1 MGISLIVQ
9 KGQTVYDMTNLVQ
22 KINWGGK
29 KSAMPRSIEV
39 TMLDSDSHGHDRPD
53 ITIEDGQYCLFRWN
67 GKELFRGIFFMSNQ
81 SRSRT
86 GAYKAYDN
94 GIYLAKNMDTF
105 TYKKKTATYIF
116 SDICKKFEIPY
127 SAVETGYSIADLTMP
142 NVTAADAVWS
152 ALSKPYK
159 GTGGRYYI
167 LSEKGTLKLIARADN
182 LIQWVI
188 EEGANVIDFS
198 RERSLENVYTRIV
211 LYSDANKVLAS
222 AKDTSI
228 EAKLGIMQYTEQAD
242 SKEKAATLQATANNL
257 LTIKKKTEETLEVE
271 ALGIPYI
278 HSGVAVFLNI
288 PYLGIKKTYY
298 VDEDE
303 HEFVGEKHTMRLK
316 LNVANEVEKQDE
328 DD

>member
-9 KGQTVYDMTNLVQ
+9 KGQTVYDMSNLVQ

-67 GKELFRGIFFMSNQ
+67 GEELFRGIFFISNQ

-142 NVTAADAVWS
+142 NVTAADALWS
-152 ALSKPYK
+152 ALSKTYK
-159 GTGGRYYI
+159 GNGGRYYI